1 MSSTTVVTDPL
12 RNAGRYRNAITG
24 IQGVASPGV
33 ANVKLDVNKRYHK
46 LNFQYTEGAGVAAAV
61 TTGITAMTLKVNG
74 VVIRDTTPQEEINI
88 YNATAGANGLRP
100 YTLATGEYNIFF
112 SEPSRWFLHNNDLN
126 AWDLAGQNT
135 FELNLTIASGRT
147 TPNLIGSY
155 EFDYNRNMRTPKDSS
170 GKPGTPVP
178 FLQPIARHLFTFQ
191 LASGTNW
198 INTLPINYPIL
209 RMWLRGSTVNSIT
222 AFEVYADG
230 AKWLEET
237 GIAAVNIQQNIEN
250 LGHYGIIVGN
260 ASGSTG
266 YDCAFI
272 SDIDSKPWK
281 ALKVGNSLQL
291 KVVTSAVI
299 TLSVVMETLPGGF
312 QA

>member
-1 MSSTTVVTDPL
+1 MASTTIVTDPL

-24 IQGVASPGV
+24 IQGQASPGIV
-33 ANVKLDVNKRYHK
+33 NVKLDVNKRYHK
-46 LNFQYTEGAGVAAAV
+46 LNFQYTEGAGVAASV
-61 TTGITAMTLKVNG
+61 VVGLTAMTLKVNG

-88 YNATAGANGLRP
+88 FNATAGANGLRP
-100 YTLATGEYNIFF
+100 YTLATGEFNIFF

-135 FELNLTIASGRT
+135 FELNMTIAGGRA

-155 EFDYNRNMRTPKDSS
+155 EFDYNRNMRTPPSNQQNAV
-170 GKPGTPVP
+170 PVP
-178 FLQPIARHLFTFQ
+178 FLQPVARHLFTFQ
-191 LASGTNW
+191 LGAGVNW
-198 INTLPINYPIL
+198 INTLPINYPIM
-209 RMWLRGSTVNSIT
+209 RMWLRGNPVTSIIS
-222 AFEVYADG
+222 FEVYADG
-230 AKWLEET
+230 SKWAEES
-237 GIAAVNIQQNIEN
+237 GLIATPFIQQNIQN

-260 ASGSTG
+260 ASGNAG
-266 YDCAFI
+266 YDCAFVA
-272 SDIDSKPWK
+272 DIDSKPWK

-291 KVVTSAVI
+291 KVTTNAII